1 MNSACTAR
9 ARSHVDA
16 TFFESSDSTE
26 HGFCITTLKKI
37 RDQDNV
43 ALGRVFD
50 LLFAVREGGVDVGS
64 ASKLDTEEHAD
75 GVVELGGQVEHR
87 GVEAD
92 ELCGQPGE

>member
-1 MNSACTAR
+1 MHPR

-16 TFFESSDSTE
+16 TFFESSYSTE
-26 HGFCITTLKKI
+26 HGFRIATLKKI
-37 RDQDNV
+37 GDQDEV
-43 ALGRVFD
+43 GPGRVLD
-50 LLFAVREGGVDVGS
+50 LLFAVREGGVDVGY

-92 ELCGQPGE
+92 ELCGQPGD